1 MSALQPTRR
10 SARSPTTL
18 SPERRRRQLNMAT
31 TRLHLAAGKGDKT
44 GAQACLQAGD
54 PIDQPDQHGNSAL
67 HIAAKGGFGE
77 LIQML
82 AGARAN
88 VNLQATTTGATPLV
102 FASMGGHSATVQQL
116 LGLGAQPGLATR
128 KGKTAL
134 TVAQEKGHQQVVAL
148 LSQAP
153 APAPAAA
160 AAFGSPSPLGG
171 GAAFGA
177 PAGGAFGAP
186 AGGAFG
192 APAPAAFGGPAPAA
206 GAFGAPAPA
215 AGAFGAPAPA
225 SGAFGAPAPAAAN
238 PFGAAA
244 PSAAAAKAAAF
255 GAGFGS
261 SPAPGAAASPSP
273 FGGLFGAGQP

>member
-1 MSALQPTRR
+1 
-10 SARSPTTL
+10 
-18 SPERRRRQLNMAT
+18 MAT

-67 HIAAKGGFGE
+67 HIAAKGGHGE

-177 PAGGAFGAP
+177 PAGGA
-186 AGGAFG
+186 
-192 APAPAAFGGPAPAA
+192 
-206 GAFGAPAPA
+206 
-215 AGAFGAPAPA
+215 
-225 SGAFGAPAPAAAN
+225 SG
-238 PFGAAA
+238 
-244 PSAAAAKAAAF
+244 SAR
-255 GAGFGS
+255 S
-261 SPAPGAAASPSP
+261 RSPARTTSH
-273 FGGLFGAGQP
+273 